1 MALTN
6 KGCFKIDDGVNSVME
21 FKPKSLKFTYDSLA
35 KANSGRSDDGTMVID
50 WVRKNIRKIE
60 VEMPPMNATKLHYL
74 LIRVSGKKYDMTFY
88 DPRTDSEVTVQ
99 MYTSNSNGEFY
110 SGVLYN
116 GLYQGVQFSAIEV

>member
-6 KGCFKIDDGVNSVME
+6 KGCFKIDDGTNSVME
-21 FKPKSLKFTYDSLA
+21 FKPKNLKFTYESLA
-35 KANSGRSDDGTMVID
+35 KANSGRSDDGTMVIS

-88 DPRTDSEVTVQ
+88 DPRTGEEVTVQ
-99 MYTSNSNGEFY
+99 MYTSNSNGDCY

-116 GLYQGVQFSAIEV
+116 GLYQGVSFSAIEV